1 MLHIVF
7 LFFSSS
13 PWCYINIS
21 LLQQPCFLFFGK
33 YNLLRNV
40 PFFEGAFSR
49 ELALCNLKYNIHTTR
64 SANKTMNKFKRET
77 KIITKTVLNE
87 CWRRGREKKEIGNF
101 FVSCIYLILSTST
114 FYHRIDYG
122 TTPHKLVIIDLKN
135 GVDFTSAR
143 KQDFHFRSSG
153 KHT

>member
-1 MLHIVF
+1 MGCICFPFHIH
-7 LFFSSS
+7 LSSS
-13 PWCYINIS
+13 TSVLANITCYE
-21 LLQQPCFLFFGK
+21 LVTKF
-33 YNLLRNV
+33 
-40 PFFEGAFSR
+40 PFKR
-49 ELALCNLKYNIHTTR
+49 IQELALSNLKHNISNRTR

-143 KQDFHFRSSG
+143 KQDFHFRSS
-153 KHT
+153 KHS